1 MGFMEEEPSGERKL
15 VEPDVA
21 RGGARQR
28 GGISSEVGSHLILW
42 GMLEHEL
49 HTKLFAS

>member
-15 VEPDVA
+15 VEQNEA

-28 GGISSEVGSHLILW
+28 GGII
-42 GMLEHEL
+42 
-49 HTKLFAS
+49 